1 MTTKTLNTSSET
13 VIDELKSY
21 SIEKALS
28 QYIWNGFDENG
39 RNVLVN
45 FSIDNIG
52 TVIDLNIKDDGDGI
66 SETSIE
72 KSFGLFKDSPKKHR
86 KSPTVKGK
94 KGRGRLAFFRFSG
107 IAEWNSIYKQKTLG
121 IKIEDGAL
129 NSYALGESTFF
140 SSGKG
145 TVVRFSAIK
154 PVLTKNFIENK
165 LIPYIRKEY
174 SCLLY
179 TQYKKLTIPSF
190 SFELSKHT
198 SIKKTEIINGNDF
211 IFDSVM
217 WDHKQN
223 EKSYIYFT
231 NELGEIIHKE
241 LSKVNYKLE
250 FHASCYVK
258 SSWFN
263 SFKVERGQL
272 EIEGECRNLDS
283 LIFKQALK
291 IARDNLKEHYRDF
304 RSKLSDKLIEL
315 YENEGVFPVYN
326 ESNPILNQF
335 RKDALVDVIKTL
347 YEAEPDLFTKQ
358 LKLPQKKI
366 FIRLLDRIISS
377 DNVDDLFNIIE
388 GVITLEEVDIRRLSN
403 TLNHTTLS
411 NITKAVDTIHQR
423 TIITQAVDA
432 LMNKFTYETGE
443 VAHLQG
449 VVENNLWLFGEQYQ
463 ILTAEEPD
471 FEKALRELLK
481 FHDRDDIYTKGMVEH
496 EDSKKQ
502 MDIFAVRRIKQ
513 YDSTTNKP
521 YYKCL
526 IVELKRPSDALKDK
540 HLKQIEGY
548 QSVIANSPYFNDG
561 VHRFEM
567 ILAGRRLSDSA
578 AGMITSRL
586 KSTAKT
592 NGESGLITDDGT
604 FKVYIKSW
612 NQLINE
618 FNISHD
624 FLLEKLELK
633 KLSLGSSLNNT
644 MDTIQKSTSNL

>member
-1 MTTKTLNTSSET
+1 MTIKTLNTSSET

-39 RNVLVN
+39 RNVSVN

-66 SETSIE
+66 SESNIE
-72 KSFGLFKDSPKKHR
+72 KSFGLFKDSLKKHR

-107 IAEWNSIYKQKTLG
+107 IAEWNSIYDKNTLG

-129 NSYALGESTFF
+129 NSYSIEEPLFF

-154 PVLTKNFIENK
+154 PALNQNFIEQK
-165 LIPYIRKEY
+165 LIPFIRKEY

-179 TQYKKLTIPSF
+179 TQYKSLAIPSF
-190 SFELSKHT
+190 SFELSDHT
-198 SIKKTEIINGNDF
+198 SIKKTESINGNEF
-211 IFDSVM
+211 IFDSVV
-217 WDHKQN
+217 WENKQN
-223 EKSYIYFT
+223 EKSYIYFID
-231 NELGEIIHKE
+231 ECGEIIHKE

-263 SFKVERGQL
+263 SFKVQRGQL

-283 LIFKQALK
+283 LIFKRALK
-291 IARDNLKEHYRDF
+291 IAREDLKEHYRDF

-315 YENEGVFPVYN
+315 YETEGIFPTYN

-366 FIRLLDRIISS
+366 FVRLLDRIISS

-388 GVITLEEVDIRRLSN
+388 GVVTLEERDIRRLSN

-411 NITKAVDTIHQR
+411 NITKAIHTVHQR
-423 TIITQAVDA
+423 TTITQAVDA

-449 VVENNLWLFGEQYQ
+449 VVEDNLWLFGEQYQ

-471 FEKALRELLK
+471 FERALRELLK
-481 FHDRDDIYTKGMVEH
+481 FHDRDDLYQKGMVAH

-513 YDSTTNKP
+513 YDSATNQP

-540 HLKQIEGY
+540 HLRQIEVY

-561 VHRFEM
+561 MHKWEM
-567 ILAGRRLSDSA
+567 VLAGRRLSDSA

-586 KSTAKT
+586 KSAEKT
-592 NGESGLITDDGT
+592 HGEHGLITDDGT

-612 NQLINE
+612 NQLITE

-633 KLSLGSSLNNT
+633 KSSLGSDLSDT
-644 MDTIQKSTSNL
+644 MEIIQKSTSNL